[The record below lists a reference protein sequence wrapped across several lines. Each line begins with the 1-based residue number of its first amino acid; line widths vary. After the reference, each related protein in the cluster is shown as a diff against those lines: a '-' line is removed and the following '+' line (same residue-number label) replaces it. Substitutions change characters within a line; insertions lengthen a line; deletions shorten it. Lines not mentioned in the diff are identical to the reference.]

1 MQHTSLS
8 DCPWHWALENAN
20 WPENSKCP
28 RTNSSMLVHALHA
41 AMQGA
46 PEWDNDDNSKKEA
59 IKRYKRLK
67 TNRCNIS
74 VPEKEDMRTATGGK
88 KSPQTVM
95 QRVAPVRPGAQRAP
109 VIINPVPRTK
119 THHQPSLPVSP
130 PVSRIPNP
138 GSGRQWHK
146 QAAPRPAFP
155 LPVSHPVPVHG
166 GWADHQPSLPVC
178 PPVSRIPNPG
188 SGWQWH
194 KQAAPRPA
202 FPLPVSHPVPVH
214 GGWADHQPSLPV
226 CPPVSRIPSPGS
238 GWQWHKQAAPRPVF
252 PPPVSRPVHRP
263 TASHSVPVWWAP
275 RVPRGPG

>member
-1 MQHTSLS
+1 MS
-8 DCPWHWALENAN
+8 DCPWHWALKNAN

-28 RTNSSMLVHALHA
+28 QTTDTHSRSMLVHALHA

-46 PEWDNDDNSKKEA
+46 PEWDNDDNSTHCKQEA
-59 IKRYKRLK
+59 VKWYDLLK
-67 TNRCNIS
+67 ANGCDVS
-74 VPEKEDMRTATGGK
+74 VPEKEDRRTATGDK

-138 GSGRQWHK
+138 GSG
-146 QAAPRPAFP
+146 
-155 LPVSHPVPVHG
+155 
-166 GWADHQPSLPVC
+166 
-178 PPVSRIPNPG
+178 
-188 SGWQWH
+188 WQWH

-226 CPPVSRIPSPGS
+226 SPPVSRIPNPGS

-252 PPPVSRPVHRP
+252 PPPVSRPVH
-263 TASHSVPVWWAP
+263 AHSVPTAPPGWWFP
-275 RVPRGPG
+275 PYPVPARL